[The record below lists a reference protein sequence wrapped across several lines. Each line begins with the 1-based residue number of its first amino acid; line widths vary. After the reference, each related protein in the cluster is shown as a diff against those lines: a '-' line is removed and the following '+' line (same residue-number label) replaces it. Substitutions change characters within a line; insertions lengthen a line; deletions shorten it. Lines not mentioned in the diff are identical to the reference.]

1 MTLLPVRLALPCAG
15 GATTAN
21 VSGSL
26 SGSVPASGRVAAVS
40 SGVVMDAGA
49 ATGARFV
56 WVTDQPKVVV
66 AVSAPSFTVMVTA
79 LDGAAPKA
87 TVPLITP
94 LAASTARPAGRP
106 SALKSSVSRS
116 GSLAARAS
124 VTVDPSALVCGPG
137 FVSTG
142 ARLVWVT
149 DQPKV
154 VVAVSAP

>member
-66 AVSAPSFTVMVTA
+66 AVSAPSLTVTVTA

-87 TVPLITP
+87 TLPLIAP
-94 LAASTARPAGRP
+94 VAASMARPVGRP
-106 SALKSSVSRS
+106 SALKLNVS
-116 GSLAARAS
+116 
-124 VTVDPSALVCGPG
+124 
-137 FVSTG
+137 
-142 ARLVWVT
+142 
-149 DQPKV
+149 
-154 VVAVSAP
+154 